1 MNCENI
7 LISVII
13 PVYNVEEYIIRC
25 LDSVVS
31 QTYKNIEVLLV
42 DDGSTD
48 RSGEICDK
56 YAKEYNFINVY
67 HQKNGGQSV
76 ARNYAIDRAKGE
88 YYIFVDSDDYIE
100 SDMIESL
107 INAII
112 KYKTKIACCGRYI
125 LSEYDN
131 IQKEEFVFEEDQIWD
146 SYTAI
151 KRMLMFKGI
160 DSASWDKIYHKSLF
174 EHLRY
179 PVGVLH
185 DDLVIIP
192 KIMIKA
198 GKIVHIGYPKYYY
211 VQREG
216 SVTSQK
222 FSKKTLGIL
231 PQMDRLKKLVL
242 TNYPSLDQEMNSFYY
257 RYLIYMLGL
266 IKTNKNKKFKNAR
279 KELKIKVYKEIKTIL
294 KNKYLSRKTK
304 IQFCMFLIGI
314 NSFK

>member
-151 KRMLMFKGI
+151 KRMLTFKV
-160 DSASWDKIYHKSLF
+160 
-174 EHLRY
+174 R
-179 PVGVLH
+179 
-185 DDLVIIP
+185 LVM
-192 KIMIKA
+192 IMKNSE
-198 GKIVHIGYPKYYY
+198 KIV
-211 VQREG
+211 
-216 SVTSQK
+216 
-222 FSKKTLGIL
+222 KK
-231 PQMDRLKKLVL
+231 
-242 TNYPSLDQEMNSFYY
+242 N
-257 RYLIYMLGL
+257 
-266 IKTNKNKKFKNAR
+266 
-279 KELKIKVYKEIKTIL
+279 
-294 KNKYLSRKTK
+294 
-304 IQFCMFLIGI
+304 
-314 NSFK
+314 